1 MRLENSNRGK
11 FITVEGTEGVGKTTH
26 LERVRQRIESAG
38 IELVITREPGGTVLA
53 EKIRELILAPT
64 TEKIAIDTELLLI
77 FAARAQHIQGVIM
90 PAIVKGAWV
99 LSDRFTDATY
109 AYQGFGRGIDLER
122 IAQLEQF
129 VQGSLRP
136 DLTLLLDAPVE
147 IGLARASARGTLDRI
162 EQEKQSFFE
171 RVRLGYHR
179 QMERDPQRFALINA
193 ALALPEVESQV
204 DRVLKME
211 LGV

>member
-26 LERVRQRIESAG
+26 LARVRQRIESAG

>member
-1 MRLENSNRGK
+1 MRLENSKRGK
-11 FITVEGTEGVGKTTH
+11 FITVEGTEGVGKTTQ
-26 LERVRQRIESAG
+26 LARVKQRIESAG

-53 EKIRELILAPT
+53 EKIRELILAPA

-90 PAIVKGAWV
+90 PAIVRGAWV

-179 QMERDPQRFALINA
+179 QMERDPQRFSLINA
-193 ALALPEVESQV
+193 ALALPEVELQV

>member
-26 LERVRQRIESAG
+26 LARVRQRIESAG

-77 FAARAQHIQGVIM
+77 FAARAQHIQGVII

>member
-26 LERVRQRIESAG
+26 LVRVKQRIESAG